1 MHKRFLIL
9 GCLCAAVFGL
19 SLPQHA
25 AAGPVPVD
33 GVITMGAAQTCA
45 TNPIALTAGSFDID
59 RIVFYNSGA
68 VTSAVVVAAYDVGV
82 STALGSFALAA
93 PGGSVQ
99 WPRRTEV
106 YGTTTNAYMYTARDL
121 LVVSYKPTNATD
133 VVIYYRIFGR

>member
-1 MHKRFLIL
+1 MTKRLMII
-9 GCLCAAVFGL
+9 GCLCAAVVGL

-33 GVITMGAAQTCA
+33 GAITMEAAQTCA

-68 VTSAVVVAAYDVGV
+68 VTSAVAVAASDVGV
-82 STALGSFALAA
+82 YTALGSFALAA

-99 WPRRTEV
+99 WPKRTEV
-106 YGTTTNAYMYTARDL
+106 YGSTTNAYLYSARDL
-121 LVVSYKPTNATD
+121 RVLSYKPTNGTD
-133 VVIYYRIFGR
+133 VVIYYRIYGR